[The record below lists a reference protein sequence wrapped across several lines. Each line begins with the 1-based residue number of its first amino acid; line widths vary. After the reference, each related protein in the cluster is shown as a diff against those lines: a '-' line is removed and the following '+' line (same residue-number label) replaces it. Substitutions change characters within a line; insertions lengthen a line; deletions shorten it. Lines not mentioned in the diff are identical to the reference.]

1 MKSDDTM
8 ERRHRV
14 KRRGNIRRIRQR
26 NRRVALFVVVMCVA
40 AAGIFHVVRARQQD
54 EAEQAYAEQM
64 AEQENQAAREK
75 DSQYVMARSLPRR
88 TPWVEHPAKSWAVF
102 RMFL

>member
-64 AEQENQAAREK
+64 AEKCAIL
-75 DSQYVMARSLPRR
+75 S
-88 TPWVEHPAKSWAVF
+88 
-102 RMFL
+102 